1 MDEGGPPTAAC
12 PGTAASPASVPGKL
26 CFYITVRSNV
36 ATTGF
41 YTLGPGMTSEDA
53 PTGTDGKSDRFGTQL
68 YTQSTGSG
76 RMEIDGT
83 WAVTAP

>member
-1 MDEGGPPTAAC
+1 MGGSPTKDC
-12 PGTAASPASVPGKL
+12 PGTAANPAAARGKP
-26 CFYITVRSNV
+26 CFYITFRSANLN
-36 ATTGF
+36 TTDP
-41 YTLGPGMTSEDA
+41 YTLGPGMTCEDA

-68 YTQSTGSG
+68 YALSTASG